1 MHTQHSLTD
10 HLVRSGVLTTP
21 HIIQAFRTVD
31 RKHFLPDTH
40 NAESVYA
47 NQALSIDY
55 GQTISQPSVVAF
67 MCELLQ
73 PESGEK
79 ILDVGSGS
87 GWTTAIL
94 AQIVGEKG
102 FVHGVEL
109 VPELVSYGSENL
121 AKYYFAHAS
130 IVQATGTYGL
140 PAYAPYD
147 KILVSASSMH
157 IPQELIDQ
165 LAIDGV
171 LVMPVHREIVRYQKR
186 GYGNGMIDRYGGFDF
201 VPLIDPKNY

>member
-1 MHTQHSLTD
+1 MHTQQSLVD

-21 HIIQAFRTVD
+21 HIIQAFRIVD
-31 RKHFLPDTH
+31 RKHFVSEAY
-40 NAESVYA
+40 NAETAYA
-47 NQALSIDY
+47 NQALPLGY
-55 GQTISQPSVVAF
+55 EQTTSQPSVVAF

-94 AQIVGEKG
+94 AQIVGENG
-102 FVHGVEL
+102 SVHGVEL
-109 VPELVSYGSENL
+109 VPELVAYGSTNL
-121 AKYYFAHAS
+121 AQYHFAQAS

-165 LAIDGV
+165 LSIDGV
-171 LVMPVHREIVRYQKR
+171 LVMPMHNEIIRYQKR
-186 GYGNGMIDRYGGFDF
+186 SNGHSTIDRFGGFVF
-201 VPLIDPKNY
+201 VPLIDPRNY